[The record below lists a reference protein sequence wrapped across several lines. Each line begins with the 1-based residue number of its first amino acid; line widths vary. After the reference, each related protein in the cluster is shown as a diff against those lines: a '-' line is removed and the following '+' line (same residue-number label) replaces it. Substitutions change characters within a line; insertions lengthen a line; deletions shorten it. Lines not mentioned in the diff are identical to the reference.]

1 MKKWGVSKNFRL
13 SFSLIMLGLALLLP
27 ALFSF
32 LRFQAVSD
40 LNSSKVNLH
49 AGEYLRCTVSDY
61 FVLPL
66 IINGNETGSYVGRLD
81 YVSANL
87 SGQALGYHVF
97 FAKTED
103 GRYVRLGIQNQK
115 LIDQLDSFEMGHG
128 NPVTFVGK
136 VMRRR
141 DDYRYL
147 ESIRRWENFDESN
160 YLRHYYVLQID
171 EVAEKKYLLTRL
183 LFGAVFLLAGI
194 LLFFCGF
201 GFYRILVK
209 PFEKTPEYVKT
220 EKGVNYLLK
229 EELELKQKKLKLLH
243 EKQSGL
249 RKWALLGILFFLAGV
264 AMLIDYYSF
273 WHFPYL
279 VFVMGFCL
287 ILIGVQMIW
296 HAFIQSNAPSALR
309 LADRLTIDT
318 YAVRIKKEE
327 ILIGV
332 LSRRLDEKKRKKR
345 EADVSSS
352 PREVNSQNP
361 S

>member
-1 MKKWGVSKNFRL
+1 MKKWGVSKNFRF
-13 SFSLIMLGLALLLP
+13 SFSLIMIGLVILIP
-27 ALFSF
+27 ALFTF

-40 LNSSKVNLH
+40 FNSSKVKLRS
-49 AGEYLRCTVSDY
+49 GEYLRCTVSDY

-66 IINGNETGSYVGRLD
+66 IVNDKATGTYAGRLG

-87 SGQALGYHVF
+87 SGQALGYHVY

-103 GRYVRLGIQNQK
+103 GRYVRMGFQNQK
-115 LIDQLDSFEMGHG
+115 LIDRLDSFEMGHG
-128 NPVTFVGK
+128 DPVTFVGK

-141 DDYRYL
+141 DDYHYL
-147 ESIRRWENFDESN
+147 ESLRRWENFDETS
-160 YLRHYYVLQID
+160 YLRNYYVLQID
-171 EVAEKKYLLTRL
+171 EAAEKQYLLTRL
-183 LFGAVFLLAGI
+183 LFGAIFLLVGI

-209 PFEKTPEYVKT
+209 PFEETPEYVKT

-229 EELELKQKKLKLLH
+229 EELELKQKKLALLH

-249 RKWALLGILFFLAGV
+249 RKWALLGILFLLAGV
-264 AMLIDYYSF
+264 ATLLDYFSF
-273 WHFPYL
+273 WHFPYH
-279 VFVMGFCL
+279 VFLLGFCL
-287 ILIGVQMIW
+287 ILIGIQMIW

-309 LADRLTIDT
+309 LADRLTLDT
-318 YAVRIKKEE
+318 YATRIKKEE

-345 EADVSSS
+345 EADASSS